1 MTDDA
6 TIARPDAKRAKTA
19 EGSERE
25 ETASDKAPPPRAD
38 ATSADERNASSDGA
52 ETSARPTLPVV
63 VKHDKLLVLDLNG
76 LFIDRRMRRYVKGER
91 AAAADAAEVSDE
103 EELNANAEGT
113 ENAVRTEGA
122 VDARDVVESAK
133 LGQFYVYDRPHMRE
147 FIAWVHSKFE
157 VGVWSSANTR
167 NTQNLVD
174 YVWGEHRSK
183 VAFVWGQEKCSNVGV
198 APSATQARPMFLKEL
213 WRVWKLKKKTGLARF
228 NESNTLLIDDSP
240 YKAIRN
246 PEHTAIHPRGFT
258 AEHLETDDM
267 LGENGALRRYLEKL
281 STADS
286 IPDFV
291 RANPWDGGIISA
303 EHQAQIALAHEA
315 CAIAREKEK
324 EKVLALRDAN
334 EINLDDI

>member
-6 TIARPDAKRAKTA
+6 TIACPDSKRLKPA
-19 EGSERE
+19 EGSESE
-25 ETASDKAPPPRAD
+25 ETASDTAPPP
-38 ATSADERNASSDGA
+38 SADERNASSADA
-52 ETSARPTLPVV
+52 ETSARPMPSRM

-76 LFIDRRMRRYVKGER
+76 LFVDRRMRRYVKGER
-91 AAAADAAEVSDE
+91 AAAEDAAEVSDE
-103 EELNANAEGT
+103 EELNSNAEGT
-113 ENAVRTEGA
+113 ADAVLTEAAGSAKDVAENAKV
-122 VDARDVVESAK
+122 
-133 LGQFYVYDRPHMRE
+133 GQFYVYDRPHMRE

-157 VGVWSSANTR
+157 VGVWSSANAR

-174 YVWGEHRSK
+174 YVWGEQRNK
-183 VAFVWGQEKCSNVGV
+183 VSFVWGQEKCSNVGV

-213 WRVWKLKKKTGLARF
+213 RRVWKLKKKTGLARF

-240 YKAIRN
+240 YKAILN

-258 AEHLETDDM
+258 VERLETDDM
-267 LGENGALRRYLEKL
+267 LGENGALRRYLEEL
-281 STADS
+281 STAES

-303 EHQAQIALAHEA
+303 EHQEQIALAHEA
-315 CAIAREKEK
+315 CAIAREREK

>member
-1 MTDDA
+1 MTGDA
-6 TIARPDAKRAKTA
+6 FIACSDSKRLKPT
-19 EGSERE
+19 EQSE
-25 ETASDKAPPPRAD
+25 ETASDKAPPPSAD
-38 ATSADERNASSDGA
+38 AMSADERNASSAGA
-52 ETSARPTLPVV
+52 ETSVSPIPSPV

-91 AAAADAAEVSDE
+91 EASAEVSDE

-113 ENAVRTEGA
+113 ANAVGA
-122 VDARDVVESAK
+122 EVASSAKDVVESAR
-133 LGQFYVYDRPHMRE
+133 LGRFYVYDRPHMRE

-157 VGVWSSANTR
+157 VGVWSSATAR

-213 WRVWKLKKKTGLARF
+213 RRVWKLKKKTGLTRF

-246 PEHTAIHPRGFT
+246 PEHTAIHPCGFT
-258 AEHLETDDM
+258 ADHIETDDM
-267 LGENGALRRYLEKL
+267 LAENGSLRRYLEEL
-281 STADS
+281 STAAS

-291 RANPWDGGIISA
+291 RENPWNGGVISA

-324 EKVLALRDAN
+324 DKILALRDVN